1 MLTIL
6 ACIFVF
12 GILVTV
18 HEFGHF
24 ITAKLTGMKVEEFSI
39 GFGPNI
45 YQQQEGETLY
55 SLRML
60 PLGGYNKI
68 AGMDPDDPDDPERG
82 FNAKPVSSR
91 MLVILAGSLMNILL
105 PVLIFF
111 GLFLA
116 FGMDVPENKPVLG
129 QIIEGYPAEQSGLK
143 EGDRI
148 LSINGKPV
156 HEWLDI
162 RKNIADSGMQPIP
175 FEIQRDTEKLTIT
188 VTPGVNPETG
198 KPFIGVVSSLK
209 NVRLTPVQA
218 VVASVTATKNIIKNM
233 YASLYHMVTGKTKAE
248 FSGPVG
254 VAKMAGE
261 VAHKGFDRL
270 MQFTAMLSL
279 NLAII
284 NLLPLPALD
293 GGHFLIL
300 LIEAVTGHKLGKT
313 AMQNIQKVGVA
324 MILALTIFATP
335 VAIGGDAPVAVQ
347 SMTNTKT
354 QDAKATLEQ
363 IHKLA
368 DAGCDIIRCAV
379 PDMDAALALKEI
391 VQGSPIPVIAD
402 IHFDYRLA
410 LQAIESG
417 VHGLRLNPGNIGGTE
432 KVKAVVE
439 AAKPKNIPIR
449 IGVNAGSLPKD
460 LLETYGHPTA
470 EALVEAAWRHI
481 RILEEMD
488 YRNIKIS
495 LKCHDVPLTLAA
507 YRLLA
512 SQCDYPLHVGITE
525 AGTVNSGIIKSA
537 VGIGTLLAEG
547 IGDTIRVSLTGD
559 PVNEVK
565 VGFEILKSLGLRS
578 YGPTLISCPTCG
590 RTSIDL
596 EKLAAAVEARLA
608 DIKEPISVAVM
619 GCIVNGPGEAR
630 EADVG
635 IAGGKGEGLVFRKGQ
650 VIKKVP
656 EACLVNELFDEIDK
670 ILVEREN
677 Q

>member
-1 MLTIL
+1 LLLLTIL

-39 GFGPNI
+39 GFGPTI

-68 AGMDPDDPDDPERG
+68 AGMDPDDPEDPERG
-82 FNAKPVSSR
+82 FNSKPVSSR

-324 MILALTIFATP
+324 MILALTIFAT
-335 VAIGGDAPVAVQ
+335 
-347 SMTNTKT
+347 
-354 QDAKATLEQ
+354 
-363 IHKLA
+363 
-368 DAGCDIIRCAV
+368 
-379 PDMDAALALKEI
+379 
-391 VQGSPIPVIAD
+391 
-402 IHFDYRLA
+402 F
-410 LQAIESG
+410 
-417 VHGLRLNPGNIGGTE
+417 
-432 KVKAVVE
+432 
-439 AAKPKNIPIR
+439 
-449 IGVNAGSLPKD
+449 KD
-460 LLETYGHPTA
+460 LT
-470 EALVEAAWRHI
+470 R
-481 RILEEMD
+481 
-488 YRNIKIS
+488 
-495 LKCHDVPLTLAA
+495 
-507 YRLLA
+507 
-512 SQCDYPLHVGITE
+512 
-525 AGTVNSGIIKSA
+525 
-537 VGIGTLLAEG
+537 
-547 IGDTIRVSLTGD
+547 
-559 PVNEVK
+559 
-565 VGFEILKSLGLRS
+565 
-578 YGPTLISCPTCG
+578 
-590 RTSIDL
+590 
-596 EKLAAAVEARLA
+596 
-608 DIKEPISVAVM
+608 
-619 GCIVNGPGEAR
+619 
-630 EADVG
+630 
-635 IAGGKGEGLVFRKGQ
+635 
-650 VIKKVP
+650 
-656 EACLVNELFDEIDK
+656 
-670 ILVEREN
+670 
-677 Q
+677 

>member
-39 GFGPNI
+39 GFGPTI

-68 AGMDPDDPDDPERG
+68 AGMDPDDPEDPERG
-82 FNAKPVSSR
+82 FNSKPVTSR
-91 MLVILAGSLMNILL
+91 MLVILAGSLMNIFL

-175 FEIQRDTEKLTIT
+175 FEIQRDQEKLTIT

-218 VVASVTATKNIIKNM
+218 AVASVTATKNIIKNM

-324 MILALTIFATP
+324 MILALTIFAT
-335 VAIGGDAPVAVQ
+335 
-347 SMTNTKT
+347 
-354 QDAKATLEQ
+354 
-363 IHKLA
+363 
-368 DAGCDIIRCAV
+368 
-379 PDMDAALALKEI
+379 
-391 VQGSPIPVIAD
+391 
-402 IHFDYRLA
+402 F
-410 LQAIESG
+410 
-417 VHGLRLNPGNIGGTE
+417 
-432 KVKAVVE
+432 
-439 AAKPKNIPIR
+439 
-449 IGVNAGSLPKD
+449 KD
-460 LLETYGHPTA
+460 LT
-470 EALVEAAWRHI
+470 R
-481 RILEEMD
+481 
-488 YRNIKIS
+488 
-495 LKCHDVPLTLAA
+495 
-507 YRLLA
+507 
-512 SQCDYPLHVGITE
+512 
-525 AGTVNSGIIKSA
+525 
-537 VGIGTLLAEG
+537 
-547 IGDTIRVSLTGD
+547 
-559 PVNEVK
+559 
-565 VGFEILKSLGLRS
+565 
-578 YGPTLISCPTCG
+578 
-590 RTSIDL
+590 
-596 EKLAAAVEARLA
+596 
-608 DIKEPISVAVM
+608 
-619 GCIVNGPGEAR
+619 
-630 EADVG
+630 
-635 IAGGKGEGLVFRKGQ
+635 
-650 VIKKVP
+650 
-656 EACLVNELFDEIDK
+656 
-670 ILVEREN
+670 
-677 Q
+677 

>member
-82 FNAKPVSSR
+82 FNAKPVTSR

-162 RKNIADSGMQPIP
+162 RKNIANSGMQPIP

-218 VVASVTATKNIIKNM
+218 AVASVSATKNIIKNM

-324 MILALTIFATP
+324 MILALTIFAT
-335 VAIGGDAPVAVQ
+335 
-347 SMTNTKT
+347 
-354 QDAKATLEQ
+354 
-363 IHKLA
+363 
-368 DAGCDIIRCAV
+368 
-379 PDMDAALALKEI
+379 
-391 VQGSPIPVIAD
+391 
-402 IHFDYRLA
+402 F
-410 LQAIESG
+410 
-417 VHGLRLNPGNIGGTE
+417 
-432 KVKAVVE
+432 
-439 AAKPKNIPIR
+439 
-449 IGVNAGSLPKD
+449 KD
-460 LLETYGHPTA
+460 LT
-470 EALVEAAWRHI
+470 R
-481 RILEEMD
+481 
-488 YRNIKIS
+488 
-495 LKCHDVPLTLAA
+495 
-507 YRLLA
+507 
-512 SQCDYPLHVGITE
+512 
-525 AGTVNSGIIKSA
+525 
-537 VGIGTLLAEG
+537 
-547 IGDTIRVSLTGD
+547 
-559 PVNEVK
+559 
-565 VGFEILKSLGLRS
+565 
-578 YGPTLISCPTCG
+578 
-590 RTSIDL
+590 
-596 EKLAAAVEARLA
+596 
-608 DIKEPISVAVM
+608 
-619 GCIVNGPGEAR
+619 
-630 EADVG
+630 
-635 IAGGKGEGLVFRKGQ
+635 
-650 VIKKVP
+650 
-656 EACLVNELFDEIDK
+656 
-670 ILVEREN
+670 
-677 Q
+677 

>member
-1 MLTIL
+1 MLTVL

-39 GFGPNI
+39 GFGPKI

-68 AGMDPDDPDDPERG
+68 AGMDPEEPDDPERG
-82 FNAKPVSSR
+82 FNSKPVASR
-91 MLVILAGSLMNILL
+91 MLVILAGSLMNFLL

-111 GLFLA
+111 GIFLA
-116 FGMDVPENKPVLG
+116 FGMEVPENKPVLG

-156 HEWLDI
+156 AEWLDI
-162 RKNIADSGMQPIP
+162 RNNIAEAGTKPVP
-175 FEIQRDTEKLTIT
+175 FEIQRNNKTLTIM

-209 NVRLTPVQA
+209 KVELSPVQA

-300 LIEAVTGHKLGKT
+300 LIEAITGHKLGKA

-324 MILALTIFATP
+324 MILALTVFAT
-335 VAIGGDAPVAVQ
+335 
-347 SMTNTKT
+347 
-354 QDAKATLEQ
+354 
-363 IHKLA
+363 
-368 DAGCDIIRCAV
+368 
-379 PDMDAALALKEI
+379 
-391 VQGSPIPVIAD
+391 
-402 IHFDYRLA
+402 F
-410 LQAIESG
+410 
-417 VHGLRLNPGNIGGTE
+417 
-432 KVKAVVE
+432 
-439 AAKPKNIPIR
+439 
-449 IGVNAGSLPKD
+449 KD
-460 LLETYGHPTA
+460 LT
-470 EALVEAAWRHI
+470 R
-481 RILEEMD
+481 
-488 YRNIKIS
+488 
-495 LKCHDVPLTLAA
+495 
-507 YRLLA
+507 
-512 SQCDYPLHVGITE
+512 
-525 AGTVNSGIIKSA
+525 
-537 VGIGTLLAEG
+537 
-547 IGDTIRVSLTGD
+547 
-559 PVNEVK
+559 
-565 VGFEILKSLGLRS
+565 
-578 YGPTLISCPTCG
+578 
-590 RTSIDL
+590 
-596 EKLAAAVEARLA
+596 
-608 DIKEPISVAVM
+608 
-619 GCIVNGPGEAR
+619 
-630 EADVG
+630 
-635 IAGGKGEGLVFRKGQ
+635 
-650 VIKKVP
+650 
-656 EACLVNELFDEIDK
+656 
-670 ILVEREN
+670 
-677 Q
+677 

>member
-39 GFGPNI
+39 GFGPTI

-68 AGMDPDDPDDPERG
+68 AGMDPDDPEDPERG
-82 FNAKPVSSR
+82 FNSKPVTSR

-324 MILALTIFATP
+324 MILALTIFAT
-335 VAIGGDAPVAVQ
+335 
-347 SMTNTKT
+347 
-354 QDAKATLEQ
+354 
-363 IHKLA
+363 
-368 DAGCDIIRCAV
+368 
-379 PDMDAALALKEI
+379 
-391 VQGSPIPVIAD
+391 
-402 IHFDYRLA
+402 F
-410 LQAIESG
+410 
-417 VHGLRLNPGNIGGTE
+417 
-432 KVKAVVE
+432 
-439 AAKPKNIPIR
+439 
-449 IGVNAGSLPKD
+449 KD
-460 LLETYGHPTA
+460 LT
-470 EALVEAAWRHI
+470 R
-481 RILEEMD
+481 
-488 YRNIKIS
+488 
-495 LKCHDVPLTLAA
+495 
-507 YRLLA
+507 
-512 SQCDYPLHVGITE
+512 
-525 AGTVNSGIIKSA
+525 
-537 VGIGTLLAEG
+537 
-547 IGDTIRVSLTGD
+547 
-559 PVNEVK
+559 
-565 VGFEILKSLGLRS
+565 
-578 YGPTLISCPTCG
+578 
-590 RTSIDL
+590 
-596 EKLAAAVEARLA
+596 
-608 DIKEPISVAVM
+608 
-619 GCIVNGPGEAR
+619 
-630 EADVG
+630 
-635 IAGGKGEGLVFRKGQ
+635 
-650 VIKKVP
+650 
-656 EACLVNELFDEIDK
+656 
-670 ILVEREN
+670 
-677 Q
+677 

>member
-39 GFGPNI
+39 GFGPTI

-68 AGMDPDDPDDPERG
+68 AGMDPDDPEDPERG
-82 FNAKPVSSR
+82 FNSKPVTSR

-218 VVASVTATKNIIKNM
+218 VVASVTATKNIVKNM

-324 MILALTIFATP
+324 MILALTIFAT
-335 VAIGGDAPVAVQ
+335 
-347 SMTNTKT
+347 
-354 QDAKATLEQ
+354 
-363 IHKLA
+363 
-368 DAGCDIIRCAV
+368 
-379 PDMDAALALKEI
+379 
-391 VQGSPIPVIAD
+391 
-402 IHFDYRLA
+402 F
-410 LQAIESG
+410 
-417 VHGLRLNPGNIGGTE
+417 
-432 KVKAVVE
+432 
-439 AAKPKNIPIR
+439 
-449 IGVNAGSLPKD
+449 KD
-460 LLETYGHPTA
+460 LT
-470 EALVEAAWRHI
+470 R
-481 RILEEMD
+481 
-488 YRNIKIS
+488 
-495 LKCHDVPLTLAA
+495 
-507 YRLLA
+507 
-512 SQCDYPLHVGITE
+512 
-525 AGTVNSGIIKSA
+525 
-537 VGIGTLLAEG
+537 
-547 IGDTIRVSLTGD
+547 
-559 PVNEVK
+559 
-565 VGFEILKSLGLRS
+565 
-578 YGPTLISCPTCG
+578 
-590 RTSIDL
+590 
-596 EKLAAAVEARLA
+596 
-608 DIKEPISVAVM
+608 
-619 GCIVNGPGEAR
+619 
-630 EADVG
+630 
-635 IAGGKGEGLVFRKGQ
+635 
-650 VIKKVP
+650 
-656 EACLVNELFDEIDK
+656 
-670 ILVEREN
+670 
-677 Q
+677 

>member
-24 ITAKLTGMKVEEFSI
+24 ITAKLTGMRVEEFSI
-39 GFGPNI
+39 GFGPKV
-45 YQQQEGETLY
+45 YQQQDGETLY

-68 AGMDPDDPDDPERG
+68 AGMDPDDPEDPERG
-82 FNAKPVSSR
+82 FNSKPVASR
-91 MLVILAGSLMNILL
+91 MLVILAGSLMNFVL

-156 HEWLDI
+156 HEWMDI
-162 RKNIADSGMQPIP
+162 RNNIADSGMQPIP

-209 NVRLTPVQA
+209 NVRLSPVQA
-218 VVASVTATKNIIKNM
+218 AVASVTATKNIIKNM

-300 LIEAVTGHKLGKT
+300 LIEAITGHKLGKSD
-313 AMQNIQKVGVA
+313 MQNIQKVGVA
-324 MILALTIFATP
+324 MILALTIFAT
-335 VAIGGDAPVAVQ
+335 
-347 SMTNTKT
+347 
-354 QDAKATLEQ
+354 
-363 IHKLA
+363 
-368 DAGCDIIRCAV
+368 
-379 PDMDAALALKEI
+379 
-391 VQGSPIPVIAD
+391 
-402 IHFDYRLA
+402 F
-410 LQAIESG
+410 
-417 VHGLRLNPGNIGGTE
+417 
-432 KVKAVVE
+432 
-439 AAKPKNIPIR
+439 
-449 IGVNAGSLPKD
+449 KD
-460 LLETYGHPTA
+460 LT
-470 EALVEAAWRHI
+470 R
-481 RILEEMD
+481 
-488 YRNIKIS
+488 
-495 LKCHDVPLTLAA
+495 
-507 YRLLA
+507 
-512 SQCDYPLHVGITE
+512 
-525 AGTVNSGIIKSA
+525 
-537 VGIGTLLAEG
+537 
-547 IGDTIRVSLTGD
+547 
-559 PVNEVK
+559 
-565 VGFEILKSLGLRS
+565 
-578 YGPTLISCPTCG
+578 
-590 RTSIDL
+590 
-596 EKLAAAVEARLA
+596 
-608 DIKEPISVAVM
+608 
-619 GCIVNGPGEAR
+619 
-630 EADVG
+630 
-635 IAGGKGEGLVFRKGQ
+635 
-650 VIKKVP
+650 
-656 EACLVNELFDEIDK
+656 
-670 ILVEREN
+670 
-677 Q
+677 

>member
-68 AGMDPDDPDDPERG
+68 AGMDPDDPEDPERG
-82 FNAKPVSSR
+82 FNSKPVSSR

-209 NVRLTPVQA
+209 NVRLTPGQA
-218 VVASVTATKNIIKNM
+218 AVASVTATKNIIKNM

-324 MILALTIFATP
+324 MILALTIFAT
-335 VAIGGDAPVAVQ
+335 
-347 SMTNTKT
+347 
-354 QDAKATLEQ
+354 
-363 IHKLA
+363 
-368 DAGCDIIRCAV
+368 
-379 PDMDAALALKEI
+379 
-391 VQGSPIPVIAD
+391 
-402 IHFDYRLA
+402 F
-410 LQAIESG
+410 
-417 VHGLRLNPGNIGGTE
+417 
-432 KVKAVVE
+432 
-439 AAKPKNIPIR
+439 
-449 IGVNAGSLPKD
+449 KD
-460 LLETYGHPTA
+460 LT
-470 EALVEAAWRHI
+470 R
-481 RILEEMD
+481 
-488 YRNIKIS
+488 
-495 LKCHDVPLTLAA
+495 
-507 YRLLA
+507 
-512 SQCDYPLHVGITE
+512 
-525 AGTVNSGIIKSA
+525 
-537 VGIGTLLAEG
+537 
-547 IGDTIRVSLTGD
+547 
-559 PVNEVK
+559 
-565 VGFEILKSLGLRS
+565 
-578 YGPTLISCPTCG
+578 
-590 RTSIDL
+590 
-596 EKLAAAVEARLA
+596 
-608 DIKEPISVAVM
+608 
-619 GCIVNGPGEAR
+619 
-630 EADVG
+630 
-635 IAGGKGEGLVFRKGQ
+635 
-650 VIKKVP
+650 
-656 EACLVNELFDEIDK
+656 
-670 ILVEREN
+670 
-677 Q
+677 

>member
-39 GFGPNI
+39 GFGPTI

-68 AGMDPDDPDDPERG
+68 AGMDPDDPEDPEHG
-82 FNAKPVSSR
+82 FNSKPVSSR

-218 VVASVTATKNIIKNM
+218 AVASVSATKNIIKNM

-324 MILALTIFATP
+324 MILALTIFAT
-335 VAIGGDAPVAVQ
+335 
-347 SMTNTKT
+347 
-354 QDAKATLEQ
+354 
-363 IHKLA
+363 
-368 DAGCDIIRCAV
+368 
-379 PDMDAALALKEI
+379 
-391 VQGSPIPVIAD
+391 
-402 IHFDYRLA
+402 F
-410 LQAIESG
+410 
-417 VHGLRLNPGNIGGTE
+417 
-432 KVKAVVE
+432 
-439 AAKPKNIPIR
+439 
-449 IGVNAGSLPKD
+449 KD
-460 LLETYGHPTA
+460 LT
-470 EALVEAAWRHI
+470 R
-481 RILEEMD
+481 
-488 YRNIKIS
+488 
-495 LKCHDVPLTLAA
+495 
-507 YRLLA
+507 
-512 SQCDYPLHVGITE
+512 
-525 AGTVNSGIIKSA
+525 
-537 VGIGTLLAEG
+537 
-547 IGDTIRVSLTGD
+547 
-559 PVNEVK
+559 
-565 VGFEILKSLGLRS
+565 
-578 YGPTLISCPTCG
+578 
-590 RTSIDL
+590 
-596 EKLAAAVEARLA
+596 
-608 DIKEPISVAVM
+608 
-619 GCIVNGPGEAR
+619 
-630 EADVG
+630 
-635 IAGGKGEGLVFRKGQ
+635 
-650 VIKKVP
+650 
-656 EACLVNELFDEIDK
+656 
-670 ILVEREN
+670 
-677 Q
+677 